1 MSITTY
7 LFGIDLRARS
17 SVVNKTFDTKALDKI
32 IKQTVAAVERGK
44 SQIFEIYE
52 AARGEMDNIAK
63 DVYAIKQQAV
73 AIICKVDEL
82 ERRERRSR
90 LRLMEVSRN
99 FHIYSEQN
107 VKTAYEEASQLQV
120 ELAVAREQEQNMRR
134 QRNDLEQRLKI
145 LKETVSKAESLATLV
160 GSALT
165 VMGTQMENVLVQ
177 VESMQQRQLFGA
189 KIIKAQEEERKRVAR
204 EIHDGPAQTMAN
216 IVFRAEV
223 CERLIETDLSRSKTE
238 LRDLREQVR
247 CCIKEVRK
255 IIFDLRPMTLDDL
268 GLVPTIRRTLDTLRD
283 RTGMSVD
290 LRVMGEEKRLDS
302 HVEVSFFRIIQ
313 EALTNV
319 EKHARASSVVVR
331 IEFMAKTAS
340 AIIEDNG
347 IGFDTAA
354 NVGGESFGLMG
365 MWERMSLLNGEINL
379 TSKKGQGTR
388 LAVKVPL

>member
-1 MSITTY
+1 
-7 LFGIDLRARS
+7 
-17 SVVNKTFDTKALDKI
+17 VNKTIDTKALDKI

-63 DVYAIKQQAV
+63 DVYAMKQQAA

-82 ERRERRSR
+82 ERKVRRSR

-99 FHIYSEQN
+99 FHIYCEQD

-120 ELAVAREQEQNMRR
+120 DLAVAREQEQNMRR
-134 QRNDLEQRLKI
+134 QRNDLEHRLKV
-145 LKETVSKAESLATLV
+145 LKETVAKAESLATLV
-160 GSALT
+160 GSALAA
-165 VMGTQMENVLVQ
+165 MGTQMENVLVQ

-189 KIIKAQEEERKRVAR
+189 KIIKAQEEERRRVAR

-223 CERLIETDLSRSKTE
+223 CERLIETDLTRSKAE
-238 LRDLREQVR
+238 LKDLREQVR
-247 CCIKEVRK
+247 FCIKEVRK

-283 RTGMSVD
+283 RTGISVD

-302 HVEVSFFRIIQ
+302 HVEISFFRIIQ

-319 EKHARASSVVVR
+319 EKHAKASSVIVR
-331 IEFMAKTAS
+331 IEFMTKTAS

-347 IGFDTAA
+347 VGFDTAE
-354 NVGGESFGLMG
+354 NVGSESFGLMG

-379 TSKKGQGTR
+379 SSKKGQGTR
-388 LAVKVPL
+388 IAVKVPL